1 MCLTV
6 FKYFI
11 GPMFYLLLCLNRLSC
26 LLVSNLDIRWFIL
39 IEFVLDNCWIPGGL
53 SWFRILFEL
62 SMQVFGLVSLVA

>member
-11 GPMFYLLLCLNRLSC
+11 GPICLFQTKFVKLLN
-26 LLVSNLDIRWFIL
+26 LV
-39 IEFVLDNCWIPGGL
+39 EFVLDNCWIPGGL